1 MEARAPVLPSTI
13 GDLSRLQDSIL
24 QRQADYDQKKRELE
38 ELGGLLEADKRKMIE
53 FMTEANLTNFKTPRG
68 QIVLNRKFTV
78 PTPKGDDL
86 DIFLGSL
93 APEVARTLRTVNYQ
107 TLNSWYKTEMENA
120 KERGDFD
127 WRPPGL
133 QEPTVQEYLSVR
145 RA

>member
-13 GDLSRLQDSIL
+13 GDLSKLQDQIL
-24 QRQADYDQKKRELE
+24 QRQAEHDAKKKELE
-38 ELGGLLEADKRKMIE
+38 ELGALLEADKRKMIE

-86 DIFLGSL
+86 DTFLGSL
-93 APEVARTLRTVNYQ
+93 APDVAKTLRTVNYQ